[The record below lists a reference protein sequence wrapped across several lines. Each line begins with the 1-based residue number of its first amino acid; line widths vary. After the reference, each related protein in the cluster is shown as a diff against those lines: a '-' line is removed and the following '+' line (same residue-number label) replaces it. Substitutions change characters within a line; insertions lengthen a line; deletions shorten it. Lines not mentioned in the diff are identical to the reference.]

1 MSHDTTILMELFVI
15 FIWAKIFG
23 EIFEHWK
30 LPAALGEISCGILL
44 GPHAI
49 ALIKP
54 TEFTF
59 SIAQVGAVFL
69 LLNVG
74 LETRPQELIRV
85 GTKSLGVALGGVLL
99 PFAAGF
105 GYMLLARYSAHE
117 ATFVAAAMVATSVA
131 VTARVLRD
139 MGVLRTDAARII
151 LGAAVFDDILGMLVL
166 AFVMGLASS
175 STIRWL
181 QLTILAAEAVAFAFF
196 MIFVA
201 PRLIERIRTR
211 IQDFS
216 IPNAPIFLAMGL
228 GLGLAAVAE
237 KIGLAAIIGAFFA
250 GLAFAEYGDE
260 WKIRPHVA
268 GVSDF
273 LAPFFF
279 FVIGT
284 QLNLKVFSSPS
295 LAITAVVISLLAI
308 LSKLVGCGLPL
319 AGQGLKLALQV
330 GLGMVPRAEV
340 GLIVA
345 ALGLQAGLLSQS
357 SYAVVVLMAM
367 VTTLATPPLLRLTF
381 RSNAA
386 QGGAVQKLPRPKDWR
401 RIIGPL
407 LGIGFSGAVAGLAT
421 VLFREHPSR
430 VLVPTGF
437 LIVIILIA
445 WVWGRVAGVLATA
458 TSALVFAFVLFNPV
472 GSWKVNDDAAR
483 TNLGW
488 MILGGTALSYFLGK
502 QRRGHLQESIEH
514 NAQPGESVVQT
525 HDRPS

>member
-1 MSHDTTILMELFVI
+1 MSHGTTILMELFVI
-15 FIWAKIFG
+15 FIWTKIFG

-44 GPHAI
+44 GPQTI
-49 ALIKP
+49 GLIKP

-74 LETRPQELIRV
+74 LETHPQELIRL
-85 GTKSLGVALGGVLL
+85 GPKSLRVALGGVLL

-139 MGVLRTDAARII
+139 MGVLATDPAKII

-166 AFVMGLASS
+166 AVVAGVASS

-181 QLTILAAEAVAFAFF
+181 QLSILAAEAVGFAVF
-196 MIFVA
+196 MMFVA
-201 PRLIERIRTR
+201 PKVIGRIRTR
-211 IQDFS
+211 IKDFS
-216 IPNAPIFLAMGL
+216 IPNAPVILAMGL
-228 GLGLAAVAE
+228 GLGLSAVAE

-260 WKIRPHVA
+260 WKIRPHVE

-279 FVIGT
+279 FIIGT

-295 LAITAVVISLLAI
+295 LVITAIVISLLAI
-308 LSKLVGCGLPL
+308 LSKLLGCGLPL
-319 AGQGLKLALQV
+319 AGQGLRLALQV
-330 GLGMVPRAEV
+330 GVGMIPRAEV

-345 ALGLQAGLLSQS
+345 ALGLRMGLLTQS
-357 SYAVVVLMAM
+357 SYAIVVLMAM
-367 VTTLATPPLLRLTF
+367 VTTIATPPLLRLPF
-381 RSNAA
+381 RSTVS
-386 QGGAVQKLPRPKDWR
+386 QGSVVQRLPGARGWR

-407 LGIGFSGAVAGLAT
+407 LGLALSAAAATLAVI
-421 VLFREHPSR
+421 LFRDRPSR

-437 LIVIILIA
+437 LVVIVFIA
-445 WVWGRVAGVLATA
+445 RVWGRVAGVLATA
-458 TSALVFAFVLFNPV
+458 TAALAFAFVLFNPV
-472 GSWKVNDDAAR
+472 GSWIVNDDAAR

-488 MILGGTALSYFLGK
+488 MILGGMAVSYFLGRQK
-502 QRRGHLQESIEH
+502 HGQERQEFT
-514 NAQPGESVVQT
+514 E
-525 HDRPS
+525 